1 MLWIW
6 SVRSG
11 FGLAFKALWTNLHK
25 TNVDYKIL
33 YIQHLNGYINF
44 GMWKFHMMDALTL
57 LNLKITSIL
66 RQRGKKAFLVKD
78 NERNEIMKLFLQ

>member
-1 MLWIW
+1 
-6 SVRSG
+6 
-11 FGLAFKALWTNLHK
+11 
-25 TNVDYKIL
+25 
-33 YIQHLNGYINF
+33 
-44 GMWKFHMMDALTL
+44 MWKFHMMDALTL